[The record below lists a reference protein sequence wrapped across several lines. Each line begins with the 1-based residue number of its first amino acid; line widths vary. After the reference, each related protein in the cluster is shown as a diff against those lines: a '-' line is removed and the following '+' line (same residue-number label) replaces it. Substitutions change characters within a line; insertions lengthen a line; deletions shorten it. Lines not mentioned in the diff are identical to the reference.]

1 MRKLKLKAIV
11 FRHVR
16 DGTVT
21 HEFIPQQ
28 DRTLKIKAVDSQL
41 WYMTHQEARQL
52 RNFLNKLLPIRLRK
66 VLAPTRSTNG
76 STKRRHNAR

>member
-28 DRTLKIKAVDSQL
+28 DRTLKIKVVDSQL
-41 WYMTHQEARQL
+41 WYMTRTEIRQL
-52 RNFLNKLLPIRLRK
+52 RNFLNKLLPIQSKKRSR
-66 VLAPTRSTNG
+66 PIRSTRASMKDKQRG
-76 STKRRHNAR
+76 L